1 MRGVF
6 IESSEFTEWIGYF
19 LSDDSYAEIQRR
31 LMENPDSGDV
41 MPGCGGLRKLRTTDP
56 KRGKGK
62 RGGARLIY
70 LYVPEARHFY
80 MLDIYGKD
88 EKDDL
93 TSDEK
98 KQLRMLAFELKREA
112 KIAADRRQKERK
124 HARIKTEAIV

>member
-112 KIAADRRQKERK
+112 KIAADRRQKER
-124 HARIKTEAIV
+124 